1 MEKVEKKSNSL
12 KIDINEI
19 TKLVGE
25 TARNSYGVLN
35 IATKKEMNLV
45 SKITKK
51 GKMEDGIIVNK
62 RVDNTF
68 DVSVYLV
75 LAQGIKI
82 TEALRECQKSIR
94 FVLKKKYPNMCRT
107 VDVYVCELRQ

>member
-12 KIDINEI
+12 KINIDEI
-19 TKLVGE
+19 TNIVSQ
-25 TARNSYGVLN
+25 TARNSYGVLE
-35 IATKKEMNLV
+35 IANKDQINLV

-51 GKMEDGIIVNK
+51 GKMEDGVFVYK
-62 RVDNTF
+62 HTDGTF
-68 DVSVYLV
+68 DVNVYLV

-94 FVLKKKYPNMCRT
+94 FVLNKKFSKLCRE
-107 VDVYVCELRQ
+107 VNVYVCELH